1 MKFDPKT
8 SFIEHIQSRQ
18 KKIKGKKFEKNSSEK
33 KYASDS
39 AEVVVNNIVLYLDN
53 SLSYEMMIENISIM
67 VPVSLILQSPFFFLE
82 FQFSL
87 FHFFFLF
94 QDYLLS
100 NVLFIVNLLRPTK
113 YQIVLF
119 YQI

>member
-67 VPVSLILQSPFFFLE
+67 VPVSLILQSPFFF
-82 FQFSL
+82 FRISIFTFSL
-87 FHFFFLF
+87 
-94 QDYLLS
+94 LLS
-100 NVLFIVNLLRPTK
+100 FSRLPFV
-113 YQIVLF
+113 
-119 YQI
+119 